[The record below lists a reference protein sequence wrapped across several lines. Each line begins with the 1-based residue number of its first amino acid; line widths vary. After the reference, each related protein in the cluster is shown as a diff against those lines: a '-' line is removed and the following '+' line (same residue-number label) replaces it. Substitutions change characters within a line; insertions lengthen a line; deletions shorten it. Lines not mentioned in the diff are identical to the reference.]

1 MAKQKQTALAQAMSR
16 NKVGQS
22 KVPEVADFDTGA
34 GDMEAGIYYPATP
47 RVIDFAAAARQQE
60 ERGHRGL
67 IDDRDENEDG
77 LVMTPKRIRARARR
91 AIKKRKSIRVE
102 DHNALWKPIEDWDME
117 ELAHGRPRAADGSF
131 RGRKPAYITRELHE
145 QAMEN
150 FKSMVRSQMNGSTVD
165 ALMVLTGIL
174 TNQEY
179 DAKGRPT
186 VPAST
191 KADVAKWMVEHV
203 LGKAV
208 QPTTTDISVKLQM
221 ILGAAMVNPE
231 NVDMPAELE
240 GYKPAH
246 IGHRVEQVDSFG
258 VEDDDEIHDAEVVKW
273 GE

>member
-1 MAKQKQTALAQAMSR
+1 MAKRKTALAEAMSR
-16 NKVGQS
+16 NKLGQ
-22 KVPEVADFDTGA
+22 KRVPEASDYDTGA

-47 RVIDFAAAARQQE
+47 HVIDFAAAARQQE

-91 AIKKRKSIRVE
+91 ALKKGKRVSVV
-102 DHNALWKPIEDWDME
+102 DMDALWKPIEDWDME

-150 FKSMVRSQMNGSTVD
+150 FKSMVRASMNGSTVD
-165 ALMVLTGIL
+165 ALVVLTGIL
-174 TNQEY
+174 TNDET
-179 DAKGRPT
+179 DAKGKPV

-208 QPTTTDISVKLQM
+208 QPTTTDISIKLQS
-221 ILGAAMVNPE
+221 ILGVAMVNPSE
-231 NVDMPAELE
+231 VEMPRELE
-240 GYKPAH
+240 GYRPAH
-246 IGHRVEQVDSFG
+246 IGHRGEVIEGS
-258 VEDDDEIHDAEVVKW
+258 VEDDFEDAEVVSW